1 MNLIQ
6 AMGILMYFSLVANP
20 LADSIDRIYPKAFAT
35 DKRVTQGTGE
45 TLRTDEGS
53 EKALGSK
60 EIQRPDGGKDKIY
73 YSVTTKEEEA
83 EQQREEKEKEEKS
96 WEMLRNIIIDKR
108 TT

>member
-1 MNLIQ
+1 MNFNQ
-6 AMGILMYFSLVANP
+6 AMAILIYFSLAANP
-20 LADSIDRIYPKAFAT
+20 LAVSIDRISPKTFGG
-35 DKRVTQGTGE
+35 DKRLTQGTGE

-60 EIQRPDGGKDKIY
+60 EIQRPDGGKDIIY

-96 WEMLRNIIIDKR
+96 WDMLRNIIIDKR
-108 TT
+108 TK